1 MVYIPMSFIFSLY
14 VFPVT
19 SNSNELLIE
28 LILRVSL
35 VTQR

>member
-1 MVYIPMSFIFSLY
+1 MVYIPMNFIFFWY

-28 LILRVSL
+28 LILRASL

>member
-1 MVYIPMSFIFSLY
+1 MVYVPMNFIFSWY

-19 SNSNELLIE
+19 SNSNDLLIE
-28 LILRVSL
+28 LILRASL

>member
-1 MVYIPMSFIFSLY
+1 MVYIPMNFIFSWY

-19 SNSNELLIE
+19 SNSNDLLIE
-28 LILRVSL
+28 LILRASL